1 MTLMVFSAPMVL
13 LYVISIG
20 VAWMFAKKRDVGE
33 EA

>member
-20 VAWMFAKKRDVGE
+20 VAWMFAKKRNVDE
-33 EA
+33 DA